1 MGLIKPQKVKIKWYP
16 KTKKHYEELGYTY
29 TKMGDYFE
37 IKVEDLT
44 EGSNTKVECICDNC
58 NEKFEILYKSYNHNK
73 KIDKIYCHKCA
84 MKLYGIENIKKIKLD
99 KSKSI
104 AQWLIEEYGEN
115 ALDLYWDYD
124 KNTTDPWKISR
135 GSSEKVWIKCQ
146 EKEYHNSYKISC
158 NNFINGKRCP
168 YCANRNGKVHPL
180 DSLKQYIIN
189 KYGEEFFNIIWSDK
203 NTIDPSTIPPN
214 STIKCWWN
222 CPDGKHESFQRIC
235 CNSNTRDFRCPK
247 CVEENNVSI
256 YEEKTKQYLKRIGYR
271 IYTEYQCTIKPI
283 NPETKQPLP
292 FDNEIVLENGKHL
305 IIEVHGEQHY
315 KIDGLYIKT
324 KEELEYQQRKDRYKK
339 EKCLELGYEYLEI
352 PYTAF
357 NKEETYKILID
368 DKIINC
374 LSET

>member
-135 GSSEKVWIKCQ
+135 GSSEKVWIKYQ

-180 DSLKQYIIN
+180 DSLK
-189 KYGEEFFNIIWSDK
+189 
-203 NTIDPSTIPPN
+203 
-214 STIKCWWN
+214 
-222 CPDGKHESFQRIC
+222 
-235 CNSNTRDFRCPK
+235 
-247 CVEENNVSI
+247 
-256 YEEKTKQYLKRIGYR
+256 
-271 IYTEYQCTIKPI
+271 
-283 NPETKQPLP
+283 
-292 FDNEIVLENGKHL
+292 
-305 IIEVHGEQHY
+305 
-315 KIDGLYIKT
+315 
-324 KEELEYQQRKDRYKK
+324 
-339 EKCLELGYEYLEI
+339 
-352 PYTAF
+352 
-357 NKEETYKILID
+357 
-368 DKIINC
+368 
-374 LSET
+374 